1 MAKKPDKKR
10 KKGEAR
16 TKQGQAR
23 LDAARRQIEA
33 SRRRSMGG
41 RAAPFGA
48 PQAGA
53 RRPEI
58 PEEAEERP
66 EEKREEARRERTPE
80 KKEEKDKDKDKEE
93 EPKEE
98 SEEADE
104 TKAKEGKEGPEGAKP
119 GEEAEGEG
127 KALKPPAETP
137 VDAVTKGGEAAKTG
151 GEVAKAGGEVAEGAG
166 TAAGG
171 GAAAAGGAAGGVA
184 AAEAETGAAT
194 GGTSCL
200 VQIIAAVIIGIII
213 ILLVVI
219 IAFILSQIDGA
230 GRTPKEEPNQNSQ
243 ADMIDRGKA
252 IANANGGV
260 NSLVQAE
267 GMAGDNSFNTAKD
280 KINDS
285 AKNYPNLPNKEALN
299 KMAEELS
306 LNLEVLQ
313 SQAADDLYVA
323 KQTKKITALTDKLK
337 SETES
342 CRETDEQCGLINQNA
357 EKIDYAI
364 NEIKAYTFTKEETS
378 LLGKEELVK
387 IRPGMEINSLDL
399 QYIKD
404 NKVDI
409 RILRLINHLGEA
421 GWDKLKISRIVD
433 FDQTDNESN
442 VDNEDEATVSAHN
455 SGQALDITIV
465 GTYHCSKHWGLTDF
479 RRPCYVYYQTG
490 FRPNSSTSYGGPN
503 GDSFDEIFANFAFGQ
518 ASELLNG
525 GSINAEN
532 WADFLVQAGI
542 SVLIEETGL
551 TPTIFEFPTYDSGLG
566 AYALGES
573 LGVDPNVFERM
584 LGAKNNDEAWTK
596 LGASILAQS
605 LNLPSG
611 AFEGSTTDEILQ
623 NTAKAYLRKSLGIE
637 RTGEISDFG
646 PQNLGAALIE
656 KYLLTRDPDQVKE
669 RLRLSDN
676 IFLKSLNLTPDI
688 TANYLSG
695 TSDFNQFA
703 AAVGNNQLAKL
714 NKTYQGA
721 GLERALGIPA
731 GSWTGVSSNNDD
743 ILKRVGAAILARY
756 ISMDEESAY
765 QNPNNFVNNIGKE
778 AVVNITTIKQ
788 TEFANLIKGQD
799 SPKKLTAVADN
810 YMANK
815 NSSDLNFAV
824 RDGLLKNNL
833 SSTKLA
839 GGNFKSIFG
848 PEILK
853 DILFVTTNSLLERS
867 VYSYQANFGDYTMSP
882 GDIERIRLGDLS
894 SVAYK
899 IAGGIFDQELN
910 LPIGFT
916 QALIENREPAKDIMA
931 KAGISLLAQAL
942 GINIQDQ
949 VLNQSWFEPNVIPS
963 RLAQIKLES
972 FGFKDNTFAGSI
984 ESVIA
989 ANGIKAVASALGL
1002 SEEELGRVRVQG
1014 PDDYIKSKLYAI
1026 DAALGIPNGTS
1037 LNFALGAVSAE
1048 GVVSSLAESL
1058 KETIK
1063 TSGIQGLATKL
1074 GLDASHLPAGDLL
1087 AAFMGQDLGALVN
1100 FFSSLTDSAINQ
1112 DLLTS
1117 VNFFSQLVSTNGL
1130 DLKIIVANEGI
1141 KIFSQ
1146 VINNS
1151 AATQIASIFVN
1162 QYLNGEPISVSELL
1176 KSSTGITNTE
1186 DAKAF
1191 LLGQAKSAL
1200 AYWGVGQLTNAVNQ
1214 VFGPV
1219 GLTYEQAR
1227 AVFSSDPEARAAAGK
1242 SIGYAYLDLG
1252 LNRLDPSIPYGA
1264 ARILIEGN
1272 DEDRRQFALSYL
1284 ASKIEVGG
1292 ITLTG
1297 ADLNKIIKYFETGD
1311 FDELGPSVY
1320 ALADNALGL
1329 PSGTVE
1335 TIQYFIQ
1342 NNGAIG
1348 FEVSDVSG
1356 WAEASFENWFQDQTG
1371 FDLGAIVNIQQSIT
1385 SGQLVFTGDPETMII
1400 NFAANWLIGKIGSS
1414 IDSALGVPGL
1424 TNALLIGIFTG
1435 NWTQLAFALL
1445 SSFFATR
1452 CQDPVKITR
1461 EHVRLVLGQ
1470 SLNAPDT
1477 PSQIAT
1483 FRQEDVNYYSG
1494 LRDDGE
1500 IDLRLRNV
1508 LYEKYG
1514 PVSMRV
1520 YKGMFTLPWSFDH
1533 IHIGY

>member
-1 MAKKPDKKR
+1 MAKKR
-10 KKGEAR
+10 KKSNPEEAR
-16 TKQGQAR
+16 R
-23 LDAARRQIEA
+23 EAARRQIEA
-33 SRRRSMGG
+33 SRRRGMAGG
-41 RAAPFGA
+41 TTPFGA

-66 EEKREEARRERTPE
+66 EEKREEARRKRAPE
-80 KKEEKDKDKDKEE
+80 KKEEDKEKELE
-93 EPKEE
+93 EPKKTEGDEE
-98 SEEADE
+98 KETPDEKKSEETEPDKETEDKGKDLKSTDE
-104 TKAKEGKEGPEGAKP
+104 A
-119 GEEAEGEG
+119 
-127 KALKPPAETP
+127 P
-137 VDAVTKGGEAAKTG
+137 VDAISKSGEAAKTG
-151 GEVAKAGGEVAEGAG
+151 GEVAKTGGTAVEGAG
-166 TAAGG
+166 AAAG
-171 GAAAAGGAAGGVA
+171 GAAAAGEAAGGVA

-200 VQIIAAVIIGIII
+200 VQIIAAVVIGIII
-213 ILLVVI
+213 ILLVII

-230 GRTPKEEPNQNSQ
+230 GRSPKEEPNQNSQ

-252 IANANGGV
+252 IANAKGGV

-267 GMAGDNSFNTAKD
+267 GMAGDKSFNTAKD
-280 KINDS
+280 EIDDLT
-285 AKNYPNLPNKEALN
+285 KNYANLPDKEVLN
-299 KMAEELS
+299 KTAEELS

-313 SQAADDLYVA
+313 AQAADDLYAA
-323 KQTKKITALTDKLK
+323 KQTKKIITLTNKLK
-337 SETES
+337 NGVES
-342 CRETDEQCGLINQNA
+342 CRESDENCELINQNA
-357 EKIDYAI
+357 EKIDYAM

-378 LLGKEELVK
+378 LLGKEELAK
-387 IRPGMEINSLDL
+387 IKPGMEINSLDL

-465 GTYHCSKHWGLTDF
+465 GTYSCSKYWGISHS

-490 FRPNSSTSYGGPN
+490 FKPNSSTSYGGPN

-518 ASELLNG
+518 ASEILNG
-525 GSINAEN
+525 GSIDAEN

-542 SVLIEETGL
+542 SALIEETGL

-573 LGVDPNVFERM
+573 LGIDPNAFERM
-584 LGAKNNDEAWTK
+584 AGAKNNDDGWAK
-596 LGASILAQS
+596 LGAAILAQS

-611 AFEGSTTDEILQ
+611 SFEGTTTDEILRA
-623 NTAKAYLRKSLGIE
+623 TANGYLRKSFGID
-637 RTGEISDFG
+637 RTSTTADFS

-676 IFLKSLNLTPDI
+676 IFLKGLNLTPDI

-703 AAVGNNQLAKL
+703 AAVGNNQLTKL

-731 GSWTGVSSNNDD
+731 GSWGGISTNDSGTF
-743 ILKRVGAAILARY
+743 KRVGAAILARY
-756 ISMDEESAY
+756 ILMDESSAY
-765 QNPNNFVNNIGKE
+765 QDPDNFVNNINKE

-788 TEFANLIKGQD
+788 AEFANFIKGQD
-799 SPKKLTAVADN
+799 SEKKLMAVADN
-810 YMANK
+810 YMADK
-815 NSSDLNFAV
+815 TSADLNFAV
-824 RDGLLKNNL
+824 REGLNKNNL
-833 SSTKLA
+833 SSTKLK
-839 GGNFKSIFG
+839 GSNFKSIFG
-848 PEILK
+848 PQILKEILSGA
-853 DILFVTTNSLLERS
+853 TNSLLERS

-916 QALIENREPAKDIMA
+916 QALIENREPTKDIMA

-942 GINIQDQ
+942 GVNIQDQ

-972 FGFKDNTFAGSI
+972 FGFKDNTFIGSI

-1002 SEEELGRVRVQG
+1002 SEEELGRVRAGG
-1014 PDDYIKSKLYAI
+1014 PDDYIKSKLFAI
-1026 DAALGIPNGTS
+1026 DAALGLPNGTS
-1037 LNFALGAVSAE
+1037 LNFTLGTVSAE
-1048 GVVSSLAESL
+1048 QVVSSLAESL

-1063 TSGIQGLATKL
+1063 TSGIAGLATKL
-1074 GLDASHLPAGDLL
+1074 GLDVNHLPAGDLL

-1117 VNFFSQLVSTNGL
+1117 INFFSQLVSLNDT
-1130 DLKIIVANEGI
+1130 DLKRIVADQGI

-1162 QYLNGEPISVSELL
+1162 GYLNGNPVSVSDIL

-1227 AVFSSDPEARAAAGK
+1227 AVFSSDPDARALAGK
-1242 SIGYAYLDLG
+1242 NIGYAYLDLG

-1264 ARILIEGN
+1264 ARILIEGT
-1272 DEDRRQFALSYL
+1272 DEQRKQFALDYF

-1292 ITLTG
+1292 VRLTG
-1297 ADLNKIIKYFETGD
+1297 GDLESIINYFKTGD
-1311 FDELGPSVY
+1311 FDELGPNVF
-1320 ALADNALGL
+1320 ALADGALGL
-1329 PSGTVE
+1329 PPGTVE
-1335 TIQYFIQ
+1335 SIQNFIQ

-1348 FEVSDVSG
+1348 FDVSDISN
-1356 WAEASFENWFQDQTG
+1356 WAGASFENWFQDQTG
-1371 FDLGAIVNIQQSIT
+1371 FDLGAIVNIQQSIA
-1385 SGQLVFTGDPETMII
+1385 SGKLVLTGDPETMII

-1500 IDLRLRNV
+1500 IDLRLRNI

-1514 PVSMRV
+1514 PVSLRV
-1520 YKGMFTLPWSFDH
+1520 YKGMFTLPWAFDH
-1533 IHIGY
+1533 VHIGY